1 MQSVLRV
8 NPRFSRSLVFSRTLG
23 QCEKLHY
30 PSRGLAT
37 LPSEPE
43 PITLRRSYL
52 YVPSSSDRMLE
63 KTKTSASDVFIY
75 DLEDSVSPVPSDK
88 ANARERLRTFL
99 NVSLPNVTNL
109 VLPKIHY
116 AKDLDYVSELVHEI
130 YKSTDREAPL
140 NIIPS
145 IESARAMLDLGKI
158 AGWKSK
164 AGTQMGGILS
174 ALLFAAED
182 YCADTG
188 ILRTNSRREL
198 LYTRSQIV
206 IAAKAFGLEAIDM
219 VCVQYKDLKV
229 LEDECLDGRQL
240 GFTGKQAIH
249 PTQVATIQATYVPA
263 SQEILRAAKILY
275 QMKLAHESEKGAVG
289 LEGEMIDAPM
299 LKQAEKTISIARA
312 AGLTIP
318 DVSSSLWYVS
328 FTNYVTKNPLNTIL
342 WVASSSKSADALYTT
357 LSSFGLP
364 NSSAA
369 HEFVNQVY
377 SRAPRKRKHKHSA
390 EDAARKQAEKEAKA
404 LRSQRFGFLLEDEA
418 ESHEKDKD
426 KDKERDRKDRHM
438 RKRDY
443 DEKEWESDEEEKA
456 RKRWKGEEGAG
467 RGREDDDDE
476 VMAVDDED
484 EGTKREKER
493 LEDLRDRDAFA
504 ERMRERDR
512 ERTKKIVEDRSSK
525 AATGGA
531 AAEAAQRRQLAEDA
545 DARDAALP
553 SLRLHSRQEYLTKR
567 EIQQIELLKKEI
579 ADDEALFVGMRV
591 SKREKQELDRKKELL
606 RLVEERLKI
615 NDKWDGYQ
623 LPEDYITEQGKID
636 KKKKENALYKRYDE
650 AKPKDDQFTTDVD
663 QWEAHQTQMS
673 TFKTGALD
681 KKELVDDYEYVF
693 DESQTIK
700 FVMESALP
708 GVGMSAADKLLQK
721 QIDEAEK
728 RAKSIEETRK
738 NLPIYQYKQDIID
751 AVRQHQVLIVVA
763 ETGSG
768 KTTQLPQ
775 YLHEAGFTANGQKIG
790 CTQPRRVAAMSVA
803 ARVADEMGTKVGYEV
818 GYSIRFEDCTSDKTD
833 IARFRPELRLLIS
846 SATVDA
852 EKFSEYF
859 DGAPAFYVPGR
870 QFPVDIHYTPQPEA
884 NYLHAAI
891 TTVFQIHMS
900 QPKGDVLVFLTGQ
913 EEIEACQ
920 ENLQETARALGNKIA
935 ELIICPIYANLPSEM
950 QAKIFEPTPA
960 GARKVVLATN
970 IAETSITIDGVVF
983 VIDPGFVKQNSYN
996 PRTGMSSLIVVPC
1009 SRASAN
1015 QRAGRAGRVGPGKA
1029 FRLYTKWAFSNELEE
1044 HTVPE
1049 IQRTNLGMVV
1059 LLLKSLGIND
1069 LIGFEFLD
1077 PPPGETLM
1085 RALEMLY
1092 ALGAL
1097 NDRGELTKLGRRM
1110 AEFPVDPMLSKA
1122 IISSEKYG
1130 CTDEVLTII
1139 AMLSESGSLFYRP
1152 KDKKLHADQ
1161 ARQNFVRPG
1170 GDHFTL
1176 LNVWEQWAET
1186 NYSQQFCY
1194 EQFLQFKSLSRA
1206 RDIRD
1211 QLAGLCERVEI
1222 VIQSNVNSNDIMPVQ
1237 KAITA
1242 GYFYNTAQLQKSG
1255 DSYRTMKTNHTV
1267 YIHPS
1272 SSLFQF
1278 QPPVKTVLYYELVMT
1293 SKSYMRQVME
1303 IKPAWLLEVAP
1314 HYFKPADLEQ
1324 LATGDKKM
1332 PKAIGAST
1340 LKS

>member
-1 MQSVLRV
+1 MASELERYVSDNVLTY
-8 NPRFSRSLVFSRTLG
+8 F
-23 QCEKLHY
+23 
-30 PSRGLAT
+30 GL
-37 LPSEPE
+37 
-43 PITLRRSYL
+43 
-52 YVPSSSDRMLE
+52 SDR
-63 KTKTSASDVFIY
+63 TTIDF
-75 DLEDSVSPVPSDK
+75 
-88 ANARERLRTFL
+88 
-99 NVSLPNVTNL
+99 
-109 VLPKIHY
+109 
-116 AKDLDYVSELVHEI
+116 
-130 YKSTDREAPL
+130 
-140 NIIPS
+140 
-145 IESARAMLDLGKI
+145 
-158 AGWKSK
+158 
-164 AGTQMGGILS
+164 
-174 ALLFAAED
+174 
-182 YCADTG
+182 
-188 ILRTNSRREL
+188 
-198 LYTRSQIV
+198 V
-206 IAAKAFGLEAIDM
+206 IA
-219 VCVQYKDLKV
+219 
-229 LEDECLDGRQL
+229 
-240 GFTGKQAIH
+240 
-249 PTQVATIQATYVPA
+249 
-263 SQEILRAAKILY
+263 S
-275 QMKLAHESEKGAVG
+275 
-289 LEGEMIDAPM
+289 
-299 LKQAEKTISIARA
+299 
-312 AGLTIP
+312 
-318 DVSSSLWYVS
+318 
-328 FTNYVTKNPLNTIL
+328 
-342 WVASSSKSADALYTT
+342 ASSSKSADALFTT

-364 NSSAA
+364 STSAA
-369 HEFVNQVY
+369 HDFVNEVY

-390 EDAARKQAEKEAKA
+390 EDAARRQAEKEAKA
-404 LRSQRFGFLLEDEA
+404 LRSQKFGFLLDDEA
-418 ESHEKDKD
+418 RDDVVEVRKSSKSKEKEREKDTGSG
-426 KDKERDRKDRHM
+426 RKDRHM

-443 DEKEWESDEEEKA
+443 NEKEWESDEEEKA
-456 RKRWKGEEGAG
+456 RKRWKGDEEAQ
-467 RGREDDDDE
+467 REE
-476 VMAVDDED
+476 QED
-484 EGTKREKER
+484 EIMEIEDEATRTKRERE
-493 LEDLRDRDAFA
+493 EDLRERDAFA
-504 ERMRERDR
+504 ERMRERDKG
-512 ERTKKIVEDRSSK
+512 RTKKVVEDRSSK
-525 AATGGA
+525 ATGA
-531 AAEAAQRRQLAEDA
+531 AAEAAQRRQLAEDSE
-545 DARDAALP
+545 ARKTALP

-579 ADDEALFVGMRV
+579 ADDEALFAGMKV
-591 SKREKQELDRKKELL
+591 SRRERKELERKKELL

-636 KKKKENALYKRYDE
+636 KKKKENALYKRYED
-650 AKPKDDQFTTDVD
+650 ARPKDDQFTTDVD
-663 QWEAHQTQMS
+663 QWEAQQTQMS

-681 KKELVDDYEYVF
+681 KKEIVEDYEYVF

-700 FVMESALP
+700 FVMESAALP
-708 GVGMSAADKLLQK
+708 GV
-721 QIDEAEK
+721 
-728 RAKSIEETRK
+728 AKTIEETRK

-751 AVRQHQVLIVVA
+751 AVREHQVLIVVA

-775 YLHEAGFTANGQKIG
+775 YLHDAGFTANGQKIG

-803 ARVADEMGTKVGYEV
+803 ARVAEEMGTKVGYEV
-818 GYSIRFEDCTSDKTD
+818 GYSIRFEDCTSDKTILKYMTDGMLLREFLTEPDLASYSVLIIDEAHERTLSTDILFALVKD

-900 QPKGDVLVFLTGQ
+900 QPKGDILVFLTGQ
-913 EEIEACQ
+913 EEIETCQ
-920 ENLQETARALGNKIA
+920 ENLQETARSLGPKIP

-950 QAKIFEPTPA
+950 QAKIFEPTPE

-996 PRTGMSSLIVVPC
+996 PRTGMSSLMVVPC

-1015 QRAGRAGRVGPGKA
+1015 QRAGRAGRVGPGKS

-1222 VIQSNVNSNDIMPVQ
+1222 VIESNVNSNDITPVQ

-1272 SSLFQF
+1272 SSLFQA

-1303 IKPAWLLEVAP
+1303 IKPSWLLEVAP

-1332 PKAIGAST
+1332 PKAIGAS
-1340 LKS
+1340 SSQP